1 MILII
6 SLLIVLILLFI
17 VISKNKYGIESFE
30 NQLKKEKIN
39 FKLSDSYNLIYRAK
53 KYCVWEC
60 APINEY
66 FPIGQIVTKTQEPP
80 IINDILVDINYIN
93 HRTRDYEL
101 ISSTKDGMKI
111 WKPIVSDDCGVVSY
125 IFSKNKPSLNRI
137 KILPRKCLM
146 KTSIDELHTT
156 SKNFNLWS
164 INNSKYIYCQDS
176 ININLSEKPQLYM
189 PNMNCFEPKKKL
201 LLSHTN
207 SFKKLYTNNTISI
220 WRPLPIKNYRTLGD
234 CVFKHDENPN
244 NKKNVPI
251 VHKSFCYPIIDYY
264 DDPVCNIKNLT
275 FWKPR
280 CPNSYGTLGQV
291 ISFDK
296 KEPMAN
302 EIYSIPLEYLVTN
315 NKLTNVS
322 NSLET
327 EAPEDSDEINNYSV
341 WNNDNFCFGKN
352 DYKKPLSCYKLN
364 QTYCNYEK
372 NIEEIPHEVY
382 MEMVEPNKVELDDEL
397 SDRLTNVLSQ
407 RCGVSPY
414 RFQDLKFIDNNLYFT
429 IDSKPINTNED
440 TIREIYETLT
450 LITTK
455 KPISINEDIKLK
467 NIRSN
472 QSLYKENISIDNTE
486 FNKKIN

>member
-17 VISKNKYGIESFE
+17 VISRNNYNFESFE
-30 NQLKKEKIN
+30 NPLEKGKIN
-39 FKLSDSYNLIYRAK
+39 FKMSNSYNLIYKAK

-66 FPIGQIVTKTQEPP
+66 FPIGQMVTKTQDPP
-80 IINDILVDINYIN
+80 IINDILVDINYIK
-93 HRTRDYEL
+93 HRPRDYEL

-111 WKPIVSDDCGVVSY
+111 WKPVVSEDCGIVSC

-137 KILPRKCLM
+137 KILPKNCLK
-146 KTSIDELHTT
+146 KTSIDELHTN

-164 INNSKYIYCQDS
+164 INNSNYLYCQDS
-176 ININLSEKPQLYM
+176 VNISLSEKAQLYV
-189 PNMNCFEPKKKL
+189 PNLNCFEPKKKL
-201 LLSHTN
+201 LLSQTS
-207 SFKKLYTNNTISI
+207 SFKKLYSNEKISI
-220 WRPLPIKNYRTLGD
+220 WRPLPMKNYRTLGD

-244 NKKNVPI
+244 NKKNIPI
-251 VHKSFCYPIIDYY
+251 VHKSFCYPIIDYF
-264 DDPVCNIKNLT
+264 DDPVCNINNLT

-280 CPNSYGTLGQV
+280 CPNSYGTLGHV

-302 EIYSIPLEYLVTN
+302 EIYSIPLEYLITN
-315 NKLTNVS
+315 SKLTNVS
-322 NSLET
+322 NSLES
-327 EAPEDSDEINNYSV
+327 EASEESHNYSI

-352 DYKKPLSCYKLN
+352 DYKKPMNCYKLN
-364 QTYCNYEK
+364 QNYCNYEK
-372 NIEEIPHEVY
+372 NIEEIPLEVY
-382 MEMVEPNKVELDDEL
+382 MEQAEQNNLDLDDEL
-397 SDRLTNVLSQ
+397 NEQIKQTLSQ

-414 RFQDLKFIDNNLYFT
+414 RFQELKFIDNNLYFT

-450 LITTK
+450 LITNK
-455 KPISINEDIKLK
+455 KPISINEEIKLK

-472 QSLYKENISIDNTE
+472 QSIYKENISIDNSE